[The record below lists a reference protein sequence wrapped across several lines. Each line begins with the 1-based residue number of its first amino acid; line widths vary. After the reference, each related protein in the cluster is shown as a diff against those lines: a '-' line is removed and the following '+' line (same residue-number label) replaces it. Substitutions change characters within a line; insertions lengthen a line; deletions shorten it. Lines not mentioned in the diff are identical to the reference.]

1 MVFYHKLCQHTPHND
16 KKTAGKYM
24 TKMMN
29 KAQGLGLSLITR
41 IAGSEVIDQFNLRK
55 LIEKSLY
62 QGSKA
67 GFKSLSQSQKF
78 FKSQSLKK
86 QRLSPQGKNL
96 FDLNL
101 SEEQQMLV
109 ESMHQF
115 AQEILYPLAAR
126 ADHNETFPQELWQ
139 HAKDLGLNEYALP
152 EALGGV
158 ADHLNIVSNILI
170 TEQLG
175 RGDFSLAA
183 GLLSGFSAIN
193 ALSRWG
199 SEQVQAKYLTAF
211 NHLNDLKA
219 TFATQENSS
228 AFNPFQLDTQAVFKD
243 QQFYITGEK
252 TLVLLGETADLLLV
266 SADYNG
272 QADVF
277 VAIRDSTVSYKK
289 CPAMGLKA
297 CETVTLKFNQTP
309 AERLGDEDFDYSA
322 FLDLGQLMWC
332 ALAIGTC
339 EAVKNYC
346 VRYANERMAFGEPIS
361 HRQSIAFIIADMAI
375 EIEAMRMML
384 WNAASLAEAGE
395 PFHRETYLAKLLCAE
410 KSMKIGTDGVQI
422 LGGHGFTKEYPVER
436 WYRDLRATA
445 ILYSGLHA

>member
-1 MVFYHKLCQHTPHND
+1 
-16 KKTAGKYM
+16 
-24 TKMMN
+24 
-29 KAQGLGLSLITR
+29 
-41 IAGSEVIDQFNLRK
+41 
-55 LIEKSLY
+55 
-62 QGSKA
+62 
-67 GFKSLSQSQKF
+67 
-78 FKSQSLKK
+78 
-86 QRLSPQGKNL
+86 
-96 FDLNL
+96 
-101 SEEQQMLV
+101 MLV

-175 RGDFSLAA
+175 QGDFSLAA

-199 SEQVQAKYLTAF
+199 SEQIQAKYLTAF

-228 AFNPFQLDTQAVFKD
+228 AFNPFQLDTQAIFKD

-277 VAIRDSTVSYKK
+277 VAIRDSTISYKK
-289 CPAMGLKA
+289 CPAIGIKA
-297 CETVTLKFNQTP
+297 C
-309 AERLGDEDFDYSA
+309 
-322 FLDLGQLMWC
+322 
-332 ALAIGTC
+332 
-339 EAVKNYC
+339 
-346 VRYANERMAFGEPIS
+346 
-361 HRQSIAFIIADMAI
+361 
-375 EIEAMRMML
+375 
-384 WNAASLAEAGE
+384 
-395 PFHRETYLAKLLCAE
+395 
-410 KSMKIGTDGVQI
+410 
-422 LGGHGFTKEYPVER
+422 
-436 WYRDLRATA
+436 
-445 ILYSGLHA
+445 